1 MKAATSPSS
10 VSRSPTTSSPDLPP
24 ARLSAAA
31 VAITCLVGGIAIVA
45 VGCRGKAPRCE
56 PGSAAE
62 QAFEA
67 ELLMAVNRTRA
78 AGAMCAGQ
86 RRGPVSP
93 LVRAASLDCAARG
106 HSRDMAARGF
116 FDHENPDGEKPSDR
130 ARRAGHADRNV
141 SENLAWGQAT
151 PAEVVKTWLAS
162 PGHCLTMM
170 DGMSHS
176 TGVGFATGAAGKTF
190 WTQLYGR

>member
-1 MKAATSPSS
+1 M
-10 VSRSPTTSSPDLPP
+10 SRSRTTSSPDQPP

-31 VAITCLVGGIAIVA
+31 VAITCLVGGTAIVA
-45 VGCRGKAPRCE
+45 GAGCRGKAARCE
-56 PGSAAE
+56 AGSKAE
-62 QAFEA
+62 QAFEDG
-67 ELLMAVNRTRA
+67 LLIEVNRARA
-78 AGAMCAGQ
+78 AGAVCGGQ

-93 LVRAASLDCAARG
+93 VARAASLDCAARA

-116 FDHENPDGEKPSDR
+116 FDHDNPDAEKPSDR
-130 ARRAGHADRNV
+130 AKRAGHPDRNV
-141 SENLAWGQAT
+141 SENLAWGQKT

-162 PGHCLTMM
+162 PGHCRTMM
-170 DGMSHS
+170 DAMSRS

>member
-1 MKAATSPSS
+1 
-10 VSRSPTTSSPDLPP
+10 VSRSRTTSSPDQPP

-31 VAITCLVGGIAIVA
+31 VAITCLVAGIAIVA
-45 VGCRGKAPRCE
+45 VGCRGKAPRCQ

-62 QAFEA
+62 QAFED
-67 ELLMAVNRTRA
+67 ELLTLVNRTRA
-78 AGAMCAGQ
+78 SGATCAGQ

-116 FDHENPDGEKPSDR
+116 FDHENPDAEKPSDR
-130 ARRAGHADRNV
+130 AKRAGHVDRHV
-141 SENLAWGQAT
+141 SENLAWGQKT
-151 PAEVVKTWLAS
+151 PAAVVDMWLAS
-162 PGHCLTMM
+162 PEHCRTMM
-170 DGMSHS
+170 DGLFRS